1 MIAAEEETMAH
12 VLVVEDD
19 AQVRGILAALLQEAG
34 HEARAVNDGLEAM
47 DALLLVPQPM
57 VVLLD
62 LLMPRMG
69 GGAILRLVAE
79 GHASLAPHTYIL
91 VTALAGTLPND
102 LPPLLKQLE
111 VPLIAKPFDAD
122 ILLNT
127 VEAAAARLRA
137 RSDT

>member
-1 MIAAEEETMAH
+1 MRISDRQFVTFKRLQILTGVVPVGGFLFFHFAANGRAIAG
-12 VLVVEDD
+12 
-19 AQVRGILAALLQEAG
+19 REA
-34 HEARAVNDGLEAM
+34 
-47 DALLLVPQPM
+47 
-57 VVLLD
+57 
-62 LLMPRMG
+62 
-69 GGAILRLVAE
+69 
-79 GHASLAPHTYIL
+79 Y
-91 VTALAGTLPND
+91 LAGTLPND